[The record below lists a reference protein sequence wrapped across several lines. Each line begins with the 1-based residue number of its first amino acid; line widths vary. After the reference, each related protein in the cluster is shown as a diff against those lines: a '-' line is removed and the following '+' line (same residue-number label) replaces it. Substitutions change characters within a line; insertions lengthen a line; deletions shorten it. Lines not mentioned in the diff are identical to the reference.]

1 MKADNFTP
9 FAAGVLATLMG
20 FIAVRSGDLATFLF
34 FGAFAAL
41 FAYAA
46 LRKT

>member
-1 MKADNFTP
+1 MQGDNFTP

-20 FIAVRSGDLATFLF
+20 FIAVRSGDLTSFLF
-34 FGAFAAL
+34 FGTFAVL

-46 LRKT
+46 LRKA